1 MKDEKRRIEGTD
13 EDRVILNLVYDMAI
27 NKYHVNEFKLSETFD
42 KIKEFCI
49 EKDRLTFEYLWK
61 YLIASKLLKNYQF
74 DIESLK
80 QEAKDVIEEFNRLI
94 EALNKGSEKEN
105 EKTGN

>member
-13 EDRVILNLVYDMAI
+13 EDRIILNLVYDMAI

-61 YLIASKLLKNYQF
+61 YLISSKLLKSFQF

-80 QEAKDVIEEFNRLI
+80 QEAKEIIEEFNRLI
-94 EALNKGSEKEN
+94 EELNKGREN
-105 EKTGN
+105 ENERTTN